1 MASHP
6 ALIHPLPTDLMS
18 MKAFDS
24 TCMTIANHPGGGT
37 TASSSS
43 SSSRAAGVDNKYSA
57 VAKHM
62 VDTGKAGK
70 VGCYFRPVCE
80 VVPALVRRGQAVRG
94 GYSWAEKVVVAKA
107 KVYVGGKLMP
117 PPPLWTWD
125 VDVGW
130 LIVCWRDRA
139 GRGGPKPEIHGS

>member
-43 SSSRAAGVDNKYSA
+43 SSRAAGVENKYSA

-70 VGCYFRPVCE
+70 FGCYFRPVCE

-107 KVYVGGKLMP
+107 KVYVGGNLMSP
-117 PPPLWTWD
+117 P
-125 VDVGW
+125 
-130 LIVCWRDRA
+130 C
-139 GRGGPKPEIHGS
+139 GRGTWMWDG